1 MSHLPTVLIIED
13 STTQAKLT
21 AGQLAQHAINVLIAE
36 DGLEG
41 LRCVDEHRPDLIVLD
56 INLPKM
62 DGYQVCYR
70 LKRDETTRDIPIVML
85 TDNDDSQNAFK
96 GLEAG
101 AVDYIPKDRFAIKH
115 LLSTLQMMGLLEVET
130 EEEDL

>member
-1 MSHLPTVLIIED
+1 MADITVLIIED

-21 AGQLAQHAINVLIAE
+21 AGQLSQYNIKVIIAE
-36 DGLEG
+36 DGLQG
-41 LRCVDEHRPDLIVLD
+41 LRCVDEYQPDLIVLD

-70 LKRDETTRDIPIVML
+70 LKRDESTRDIPVIML
-85 TDNDDSQNAFK
+85 TDNDGSQEAFK

-115 LLSTLQMMGLLEVET
+115 LLSTLQMMGLLEVDEA
-130 EEEDL
+130 DIS

>member
-1 MSHLPTVLIIED
+1 MTGPTVLIIED
-13 STTQAKLT
+13 SATQAKLT
-21 AGQLAQHAINVLIAE
+21 AGQLAQHKINVIIAE

-62 DGYQVCYR
+62 DGYQVCQR
-70 LKRDETTRDIPIVML
+70 LKRDETTRDIPIIML
-85 TDNDDSQNAFK
+85 TVNDGSQDAFK

-115 LLSTLQMMGLLEVET
+115 LLSTLHMMGLLEVDEA
-130 EEEDL
+130 DI